1 MKAAVLTRYGP
12 PDSVEIQDIP
22 APVPRD
28 NEVLV
33 RVHASTVCYGDR
45 MIRSGP
51 PIVRLMNGIRRPKTN
66 VLGVDLS
73 GTVAAVGTR
82 VTRFAPGDQVFGSRG
97 DKFGAHAEFA
107 CVAEDGLLARK
118 PANMTLEDAAA
129 IFVGAAC
136 SLHFLRKARI
146 QPGERVLVHGAS
158 GSLGTFAVQL
168 AKYYGAHVTAVC
180 GTANVELVRS
190 LGADDVI
197 DYTKRDFTREGVAY
211 DVICDVM
218 AMAGFP
224 HNLRALKPR
233 GRYLFVGFP
242 SGVPAI
248 VSALLNGLWVHLR
261 GRAVFMAGPA
271 APVQADLEFLKTL
284 IEAGHLRSVVG
295 RTYAM
300 RDIAEAHR
308 YADTG
313 HKVGNV
319 VVLIGDTA

>member
-1 MKAAVLTRYGP
+1 VKAAVVTRYGP
-12 PDSVEIQDIP
+12 PEVVEIRDMP

-45 MIRSGP
+45 MVRSGP
-51 PIVRLMNGIRRPKTN
+51 PIVRLMNGMRRPKHR
-66 VLGVDLS
+66 VLGVDLA
-73 GTVAAVGTR
+73 GTVIAIGKR
-82 VTRFAPGDQVFGSRG
+82 VTRFTPGDQVFGSRG
-97 DKFGAHAEFA
+97 EFGAHAELV
-107 CVAEDGLLARK
+107 CVAEDHFLAHK

-129 IFVGAAC
+129 IFVGGVC

-146 QPGERVLVHGAS
+146 QPGECVLVHGAS

-168 AKYYGAHVTAVC
+168 AKHYGAHVTAVC
-180 GTANVELVRS
+180 SASNVDLVRS
-190 LGADDVI
+190 LGADEVI
-197 DYTKRDFTREGVAY
+197 DYTKRDFTRESAAY

-224 HNLRALKPR
+224 RSVRALKPR

-242 SGVPAI
+242 DGGLAI
-248 VSALLNGLWVHLR
+248 ASTLLHGLWVHLR

-284 IEAGHLRSVVG
+284 IEAGRLRSVVG
-295 RTYAM
+295 RTYAL

-319 VVLIGDTA
+319 VVLIGDTV